1 MRLFHWYRKIIC
13 RKGEARLGEKY
24 VVKQLIGSLLLITS
38 GNALLA
44 APFAYIPQPQNDQV
58 AVFDLSTN
66 AERSPTARKDNEPV
80 KITIL
85 PVQHNP
91 VAAAP
96 NLAGTFVYVVNRDSN
111 SITVIDSAKN
121 TVVQN
126 FVVGNKPIAAV
137 VSRNDSKLYIAHE
150 GDNTLQIIDT
160 SKNTLL
166 KTIVLDQK
174 PSQLLLTAGGRLYVL
189 SKEGKTVQAFDT
201 QNDQSI
207 FTLNTDAPDSGAGA
221 PVAMTNLAE
230 QTLFVGAADGDI
242 YVWNVADPKN
252 IAAQPKIELKKSA
265 GKIKREIRALDSFY
279 QTIYAALNDGDVLVI
294 GSSTPNADY
303 QYTVSTNT
311 TPTGI
316 NISNNFQ
323 SVAVTNSKNNSVALI
338 ATADSKITYIDIGA
352 PSAANGKFIS
362 APSFQFV
369 VASHS
374 QEEDSNTY
382 AWNTAKVQIKR
393 VGNIAGIA
401 KVHYQTESGTA
412 FTKWDFLETKG
423 DMEFQDGEDT
433 KEVSVQ
439 ILGDTT
445 VEDDEYF
452 TVKVT
457 NPADGYNIG
466 PQGST
471 EVILVNDDKLP
482 TGAGCALGRND
493 QIDPLLP
500 LLAGT
505 AFLYLGARRKKK
517 NRS

>member
-1 MRLFHWYRKIIC
+1 M
-13 RKGEARLGEKY
+13 
-24 VVKQLIGSLLLITS
+24 VKQLIGSLLLIAS
-38 GNALLA
+38 GNALMA
-44 APFAYIPQPQNDQV
+44 APFAYIPQPQSDRV
-58 AVFDLSTN
+58 SVFDLSTDTT
-66 AERSPTARKDNEPV
+66 RSPTARKDNEPA
-80 KITIL
+80 KITVL
-85 PVQHNP
+85 PTQRNP
-91 VAAAP
+91 VAVAP

-111 SITVIDSAKN
+111 SITVIDSAKT

-126 FVVGNKPIAAV
+126 FGVGSKPIAAV

-166 KTIVLDQK
+166 KTITLDQK

-207 FTLNTDAPDSGAGA
+207 FTLNTEIPGSGAGE
-221 PVAMTNLAE
+221 PVAMTNVAE
-230 QTLFVGAADGDI
+230 QTLLVGAADGDI
-242 YVWNVADPKN
+242 YVWNVTDPKN
-252 IAAQPKIELKKSA
+252 IAAQPKFEVKKSA
-265 GKIKREIRALDSFY
+265 NQIKREIRALDSLY
-279 QTIYAALNDGDVLVI
+279 QTIYVALNDGDVLVI
-294 GSSTPNADY
+294 GSSTPSTDY
-303 QYTVSTNT
+303 QHTVSTNT

-323 SVAVTNSKNNSVALI
+323 SVVVTNSKNNSVALI
-338 ATADSKITYIDIGA
+338 ATADNKLTYIDVGA

-369 VASHS
+369 IASHS
-374 QEEDSNTY
+374 QEEDNNTY
-382 AWNTAKVQIKR
+382 TWNTAKVKIKR

-423 DMEFQDGEDT
+423 DLEFQDGEDT
-433 KEVSVQ
+433 KEVTVQ

-452 TVKVT
+452 NVKVT

-471 EVILVNDDKLP
+471 EIILVNDDKLP
-482 TGAGCALGRND
+482 TGAGCTLGRPD
-493 QIDPLLP
+493 QTDPLLP

-505 AFLYLGARRKKK
+505 AIIYLGFRRKSK
-517 NRS
+517 NYV

>member
-1 MRLFHWYRKIIC
+1 M
-13 RKGEARLGEKY
+13 
-24 VVKQLIGSLLLITS
+24 VKQLIGSLLLITS
-38 GNALLA
+38 SNALMA
-44 APFAYIPQPQNDQV
+44 APFAYIPQPQNDRV
-58 AVFDLSTN
+58 SVFDLSTDTV
-66 AERSPTARKDNEPV
+66 RSPTARKDNEPV
-80 KITIL
+80 KITVL
-85 PVQHNP
+85 PTQRNP
-91 VAAAP
+91 VAVAP

-121 TVVQN
+121 TVLQS
-126 FVVGNKPIAAV
+126 FGVGNKPIAAL
-137 VSRNDSKLYIAHE
+137 VSRNDKKLYVAHE

-174 PSQLLLTAGGRLYVL
+174 PSQLLLTVGGRLYVM

-207 FTLNTDAPDSGAGA
+207 FTLNTEIPDSDAGA
-221 PVAMTNLAE
+221 PVAMTNFGEL
-230 QTLFVGAADGDI
+230 TLYVGATDGDI
-242 YVWNVADPKN
+242 YAWNVTDPNK
-252 IAAQPKIELKKSA
+252 IEALPKIILKKSNTS
-265 GKIKREIRALDSFY
+265 IKREIRALDSFQ
-279 QTIYAALNDGDVLVI
+279 QTIYAALNDGDILVI
-294 GSSTPNADY
+294 GSSTPDVGY
-303 QYTVSTNT
+303 QAAVSTNT
-311 TPTGI
+311 TPTGL
-316 NISNNFQ
+316 NISNNFAT
-323 SVAVTNSKNNSVALI
+323 VAVTNEKNNSVALI
-338 ATADSKITYIDIGA
+338 ATADNKLTYVDVGA
-352 PSAANGKFIS
+352 PSAANGRFIS
-362 APSFQFV
+362 APSFQFSI
-369 VASHS
+369 ASHS

-423 DMEFQDGEDT
+423 DLEFQDGEDT
-433 KEVSVQ
+433 KEVTVQ

-452 TVKVT
+452 NVKVT

-471 EVILVNDDKLP
+471 EIILVNDDKLP
-482 TGAGCALGRND
+482 TGAGCTLGRPD
-493 QIDPLLP
+493 QTDPLLP

-505 AFLYLGARRKKK
+505 AIIYLGFRRKSK
-517 NRS
+517 NYV